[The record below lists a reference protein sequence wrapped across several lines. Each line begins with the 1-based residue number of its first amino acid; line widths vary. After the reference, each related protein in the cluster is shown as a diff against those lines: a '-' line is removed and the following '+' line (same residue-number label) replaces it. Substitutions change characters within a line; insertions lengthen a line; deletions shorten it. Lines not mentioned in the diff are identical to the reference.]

1 MKQASQNWIQ
11 IAKLELKAA
20 NTLYKD
26 SNYVKCIEHCHAA
39 IEKILKALITEQDQI
54 PAKIHDLLK
63 LASVAILENLQLEI
77 KDFFDD
83 LNEIY
88 MSTRYPDEF
97 VEVEKEIS
105 EPKTKEILEKTKR
118 TFDWIEKKI
127 EEN

>member
-1 MKQASQNWIQ
+1 M
-11 IAKLELKAA
+11 
-20 NTLYKD
+20 
-26 SNYVKCIEHCHAA
+26 
-39 IEKILKALITEQDQI
+39 
-54 PAKIHDLLK
+54 LK
-63 LASVAILENLQLEI
+63 LASVAILENLQIEI

-118 TFDWIEKKI
+118 TFNWIEKK
-127 EEN
+127 